1 MKTEQQDI
9 EEKLDIIFK
18 AGDWAQIEKGEL
30 KDELRVMPGSLLR
43 KIYDAW
49 LSVEVSSDA
58 QNRSSRYLET
68 LLGKGTIPA
77 IGDKLRGHTGVQRKD
92 ASALLQCLFTHWRW
106 DNEKCT
112 NLPYADDDTV
122 NERVTVLLD
131 ALFSHHKKLLL
142 IKFEGKTI
150 LRFYDQ
156 NPEKFGITFTSNE
169 TGSIVSAQSQA
180 EALLLFN
187 QLVSPYFKP
196 DPEKR
201 KGILAWVFNI
211 DDLTSGDSES
221 YNRFFNMWQIAGFLR
236 SFQICKPE
244 KTEAQE
250 AFMLNTVST
259 EENVSLHNENV
270 ENALKYRLVIIVKGL
285 SAKIRAEI
293 IHKYK
298 ERDGLHPPTDDKYSR
313 LVKSCQEL
321 HAQHFV
327 LPSPANLWPHEHE
340 IKMFVPPDFEGELKN
355 AVNASNSVFVEPM
368 KDTKT
373 PHLEVQYWC
382 AGYPVSRGRR
392 GRSLTND
399 QNINA
404 MTMVKMPQASKLHD
418 NAFNMLY
425 LATSYRLGRQLFMP
439 GDGREEMPVIPGDH
453 AIWALREKGFEVI
466 PAHLFLKLINL

>member
-9 EEKLDIIFK
+9 EDKLDIIFQ
-18 AGDWAQIEKGEL
+18 AGDWSNIAKGEL

-58 QNRSSRYLET
+58 QNRSSRYLES

-92 ASALLQCLFTHWRW
+92 ASALLSCLLKNWRW
-106 DNEKCT
+106 NNET
-112 NLPYADDDTV
+112 ASNIAYAKLSEIEEKV
-122 NERVTVLLD
+122 QLLLN

-187 QLVSPYFKP
+187 QLVSPYFRP
-196 DPEKR
+196 DHQKR

-211 DDLTSGDSES
+211 DDLTLGDSES
-221 YNRFFNMWQIAGFLR
+221 YNRFFNLWQIAGFLR
-236 SFQICKPE
+236 SFQVCKPE

-259 EENVSLHNENV
+259 EENVALHNKNV
-270 ENALKYRLVIIVKGL
+270 ADALKNRLVIIVKGL
-285 SAKIRAEI
+285 SAKVRAEI

-298 ERDGLHPPTDDKYSR
+298 EKDGLQAPSDDQYYR

-340 IKMFVPPDFEGELKN
+340 IKMFVPPDYEGELQN
-355 AVNASNSVFVEPM
+355 AVNASNSVFVEPT
-368 KDTKT
+368 KDTNT

-392 GRSLTND
+392 GRSLTTD

-404 MTMVKMPQASKLHD
+404 MTMVKMPPASKLHD

-425 LATSYRLGRQLFMP
+425 LATSYRLGRKLFQP
-439 GDGREEMPVIPGDH
+439 GDEREEMPVIAGDH